1 MALLWWI
8 LRTIALTFAT
18 IVAILVVVD
27 GTLFANAFRK
37 SG

>member
-1 MALLWWI
+1 MGMLWWI

-18 IVAILVVVD
+18 IIAILVVVD

-37 SG
+37 S